1 MSANESNDMIADCL
15 SIIFFKKTIQQ
26 NIGEGA
32 KDYLV
37 KPIRVSECKA
47 LVSKMKKIS

>member
-15 SIIFFKKTIQQ
+15 RIVQHFLFFV
-26 NIGEGA
+26 GEGA

-47 LVSKMKKIS
+47 LVSKMKKISQPS